1 MDVLENR
8 LSQKDVKQFSEIQ
21 AALDYLQQVGQLKQ
35 NAQRILWQYGSRDPQ
50 TSPQGYKFE
59 GKKYRLESDSE
70 TFRIIAKD
78 GRGEILNYPN
88 DSKTKYPEAKAKVN
102 FTQQDVELFR
112 EVVNQIEQ
120 QRREAE
126 RRWQRQKE
134 QQRGRG
140 MER

>member
-1 MDVLENR
+1 M
-8 LSQKDVKQFSEIQ
+8 
-21 AALDYLQQVGQLKQ
+21 
-35 NAQRILWQYGSRDPQ
+35 
-50 TSPQGYKFE
+50 
-59 GKKYRLESDSE
+59 
-70 TFRIIAKD
+70 
-78 GRGEILNYPN
+78 
-88 DSKTKYPEAKAKVN
+88 N